1 MADISI
7 WQDEE
12 ARAAFV
18 ADGKEAFAEIKEEL
32 EGQEDAVVVAVEPSS
47 GDYFVGKT
55 LGQADRAA
63 FEKYPDQWVY
73 FVRVADPEA
82 AIPLPT
88 W

>member
-1 MADISI
+1 MADVSI
-7 WQDEE
+7 WQDKK
-12 ARAAFV
+12 AREAFV
-18 ADGKEAFAEIKEEL
+18 AQGKQSFEKIKGEVK
-32 EGQEDAVVVAVEPSS
+32 GQEDAVVVAVEPES

-73 FVRVADPEA
+73 FVRMDNPDA

>member
-1 MADISI
+1 MADVSI
-7 WQDEE
+7 WKDKRARE
-12 ARAAFV
+12 AFIAK
-18 ADGKEAFAEIKEEL
+18 GKEVFEKIKGEL
-32 EGQEDAVVVAVEPSS
+32 TEDAVIVAIEPES

-55 LGQADRAA
+55 LGRADRAA

-73 FVRVADPEA
+73 YVRVDNPGA

>member
-1 MADISI
+1 MADVSI
-7 WQDEE
+7 WKDKRARE
-12 ARAAFV
+12 AFIAK
-18 ADGKEAFAEIKEEL
+18 GKEVFEKIKGEL
-32 EGQEDAVVVAVEPSS
+32 SEGTVIVAIEPES

-55 LGQADRAA
+55 LGRADRAA

-73 FVRVADPEA
+73 YVRVDNPGA

>member
-1 MADISI
+1 MADVSI
-7 WQDEE
+7 WKDKKARE
-12 ARAAFV
+12 AFIAR
-18 ADGKEAFAEIKEEL
+18 GKETFEKIKGEL
-32 EGQEDAVVVAVEPSS
+32 GEDAVIVAIEPES

-73 FVRVADPEA
+73 YVRVDNPGA
-82 AIPLPT
+82 AVPLPT

>member
-7 WQDEE
+7 WKDKD
-12 ARAAFV
+12 ARADFV
-18 ADGKEAFAEIKEEL
+18 AKGKEAFAGIKEEL
-32 EGQEDAVVVAVEPSS
+32 EGREGAVVVAIEPAS
-47 GDYFVGKT
+47 GDYFVGET

-63 FEKYPDQWVY
+63 YEHYADQWVY
-73 FVRVADPEA
+73 FVRVDDPQA

>member
-1 MADISI
+1 MADVSI
-7 WQDEE
+7 WKDKR
-12 ARAAFV
+12 ARETFIAK
-18 ADGKEAFAEIKEEL
+18 GKEVFEKIKGEL
-32 EGQEDAVVVAVEPSS
+32 SEDAVIVAIEPES

-55 LGQADRAA
+55 LGRADRAA

-73 FVRVADPEA
+73 YVRVDNPGA

>member
-1 MADISI
+1 MADVSI
-7 WQDEE
+7 WKDKRARE
-12 ARAAFV
+12 AFIAK
-18 ADGKEAFAEIKEEL
+18 GKEVFEKIKGEL
-32 EGQEDAVVVAVEPSS
+32 TEDAVIVAIEPES

-55 LGQADRAA
+55 LGRADRAA

-73 FVRVADPEA
+73 YVRVDNPSA

>member
-7 WQDEE
+7 WQDKA
-12 ARAAFV
+12 ARAAFI
-18 ADGKEAFAEIKEEL
+18 AKGKEAFERVKGDL
-32 EGQEDAVVVAVEPSS
+32 EGQEGAVVVAIEPES

-63 FEKYPDQWVY
+63 FEQYPDQWVY
-73 FVRVADPEA
+73 FVRVDDPEA
-82 AIPLPT
+82 ALPLPT

>member
-7 WQDEE
+7 WQDKKARE
-12 ARAAFV
+12 AFIAK
-18 ADGKEAFAEIKEEL
+18 GKEIFENIKGGLEGGEDAEI
-32 EGQEDAVVVAVEPSS
+32 VAIEPGS
-47 GDYFVGKT
+47 GDYFLGAT

-73 FVRVADPEA
+73 FVRVDNPDA

>member
-7 WQDEE
+7 WQDSD
-12 ARAAFV
+12 ARAAFI
-18 ADGKEAFAEIKEEL
+18 AKGKEVLEAIKGDL
-32 EGQEDAVVVAVEPSS
+32 DGREDAVVVAIEPES

-63 FEKYPDQWVY
+63 FEEHPDEWIY
-73 FVRVADPEA
+73 FVRVEDPDA
-82 AIPLPT
+82 AIPLPA

>member
-7 WQDEE
+7 WQDKKARE
-12 ARAAFV
+12 AFIAQ
-18 ADGKEAFAEIKEEL
+18 GKEVFERVRDEIAGG
-32 EGQEDAVVVAVEPSS
+32 EGVVVVAIEPQS
-47 GDYFVGKT
+47 GDYFVGRT
-55 LGQADRAA
+55 MGLADRAA

-73 FVRVADPEA
+73 FVRVDSPEA